1 MDIKFSKDS
10 GNSQQQEV
18 PGEKKNQNALLVLL
32 LVLVSGFTY
41 IYFFTDLIKPQEAPK
56 TAELPAPA
64 PQVVKIPLPARDGSP
79 VGPCVK
85 TPEKTE
91 TTKAAATAT
100 TTTTTAA
107 SAAKPAV
114 PAKPAQAPAAKPA
127 APIKPVPAPAAK
139 TAPTPTN
146 AKELPKKAPATK
158 TVDKKSAEAAKK
170 SLPVKEARNKPVSG
184 NQVKPQT
191 TVKGKMP
198 TTGPWSILVGNY
210 VLEEALSVD
219 MGRVRKAGFKPAI
232 KPAARKKTAMSRLFI
247 SEHSDRGMAQ
257 STLEKLNRYT
267 SDAFVLE
274 QSGKFAVYAGSYLQ
288 KGAANSEK
296 ERLKAAGFTV
306 TVKHADIAIPTQN
319 LSVGP
324 FKNKKEAENAL
335 GRLKRAGIKATLTQQ

>member
-1 MDIKFSKDS
+1 M
-10 GNSQQQEV
+10 
-18 PGEKKNQNALLVLL
+18 
-32 LVLVSGFTY
+32 
-41 IYFFTDLIKPQEAPK
+41 
-56 TAELPAPA
+56 
-64 PQVVKIPLPARDGSP
+64 
-79 VGPCVK
+79 
-85 TPEKTE
+85 
-91 TTKAAATAT
+91 
-100 TTTTTAA
+100 
-107 SAAKPAV
+107 
-114 PAKPAQAPAAKPA
+114 
-127 APIKPVPAPAAK
+127 
-139 TAPTPTN
+139 
-146 AKELPKKAPATK
+146 
-158 TVDKKSAEAAKK
+158 DKKSAEAAKK